1 MPTQPLSPADSRNY
15 LGFAKQTVLGT
26 GVVPSFFAAYIGAIA
41 FAMNPQLRDVREA
54 GGGSTIARQVK
65 DFVAPAHQFAAPVR
79 SDLAGAILAF
89 FLGAEVLA
97 GAGPFTHTLTPNDGR
112 ILVSTERNLA
122 DDIIERQIDAVIGQA
137 TLAYQKRDSGP
148 ELMVTAIAEGRTQ
161 EDQASPAVETYE
173 TDRPLLRSDCTWTVD
188 TTLTPTN
195 VESAII
201 DLQWALDT
209 TILADSVIRADL
221 VKLHLTG
228 SVELVQLF
236 ATSDEADA
244 YRRTH
249 YWDGAAAGTVPG
261 ELVYPGD
268 LQVVASFGTG
278 AATRAVDVLLPNL
291 NWGEAELTPND
302 PDASE
307 AVRLTRRAAVIGPD
321 PAVTIVVTNSRATAY
336 I

>member
-1 MPTQPLSPADSRNY
+1 MPTEPLSPADSRSY

-26 GVVPSFFAAYIGAIA
+26 GVAPSFFAAYVGAIA

-65 DFVAPAHQFAAPVR
+65 DFVGPAHQFAASMR

-89 FLGAEVLA
+89 FLGTDVIA
-97 GAGPFTHTLTPNDGR
+97 GVGPYTHTMTPADAR
-112 ILVSTERNLA
+112 ILVSTERNIA
-122 DDIIERQIDAVIGQA
+122 DDIIERQIDAVIGQV
-137 TLAYQKRDSGP
+137 TLAYQKRDSNP
-148 ELMVTAIAEGRTQ
+148 ELMITAIAESRTQ
-161 EDQASPAVETYE
+161 EDQAAPAVESYE
-173 TDRPLLRSDCTWTVD
+173 TDRPLIRSDTLWTVD
-188 TTLTPTN
+188 TTLNPIN
-195 VESAII
+195 VESAVI
-201 DLQWALDT
+201 DLQWALDA
-209 TILADSVIRADL
+209 TILADSVIRTDL

-249 YWDGAAAGTVPG
+249 YWDGVTAGTVPG

-268 LQVVASFGTG
+268 LQVVASFGVG
-278 AATRAVDVLLPNL
+278 AATRAVDVSLPNL

-307 AVRLTRRAAVIGPD
+307 AVRLTRRAAVIGPG
-321 PAVTIVVTNSRATAY
+321 PAVTVVVTNSRAAAY